1 MKHIVSIEEK
11 PAKPKSNYAVTGLY
25 LYDNDVFEIISTLK
39 EMVKYFKNILSIDGC
54 SKAK

>member
-1 MKHIVSIEEK
+1 MKPIVSIEEK
-11 PAKPKSNYAVTGLY
+11 PPVPKSNYAVTGLY

-39 EMVKYFKNILSIDGC
+39 EMVKYFKNILSIDGY